1 MPAKNIVNKRLSP
14 EEMFAFL
21 KRTKPISRLNKAHA
35 IFTTGDESPLPDG
48 FANGVGKG
56 FPQMPVTKC
65 GTKLVRKSPAK
76 NALT

>member
-1 MPAKNIVNKRLSP
+1 MPIKNTINAGVSS

-21 KRTKPISRLNKAHA
+21 KSVKPIIKLNKAHA
-35 IFTTGDESPLPDG
+35 TFMTGDESPLPGG

-56 FPQMPVTKC
+56 FPQMPLTKC
-65 GTKLVRKSPAK
+65 GTKLARKSPAK